1 MSFWELLQ
9 QSFVQNLI
17 VVGIFI
23 ALCTALI
30 GVPLVL
36 KRYSLVGM
44 GLSNVAFVGL
54 ALSALVF
61 GLSND
66 LIIVMPL
73 TIVTSILLLGPISRK
88 KVKGDASLAM
98 LTVGALAV
106 GFIIISIFSNRGNFD
121 INSALFGAANIN
133 LLRLADVW
141 ISIAVTFVVVGVFV
155 FLYNR
160 LFAVTFDSSFMQA
173 TNSKPAIYEYIFA
186 IVVGVVVAMS
196 MQLVGSLLTAAL
208 IIFPALSAMRLFK
221 SFKSVSIAAAII
233 GVASAILGIFFA
245 LLFPIPVGATIIAAN
260 IVVYIILFATGLVLK
275 RL

>member
-1 MSFWELLQ
+1 MSIWELLQ
-9 QSFVQNLI
+9 QPFVQRLI

-44 GLSNVAFVGL
+44 GLSNVGFVGM

-61 GLSND
+61 RVYND
-66 LIIVMPL
+66 LLVVMPL
-73 TIVTSILLLGPISRK
+73 MIVTSVLLLGPVSRK
-88 KVKGDASLAM
+88 KVKGDASMAM

-106 GFIIISIFSNRGNFD
+106 GFLIRSIFSGTFD
-121 INSALFGAANIN
+121 ILEALFGAANIN
-133 LLRLADVW
+133 LLNLSDVW
-141 ISIAVTFVVVGVFV
+141 LSIAVALLVIGVFV

-160 LFAVTFDSSFMQA
+160 LFAVTFDANFMQA

-186 IVVGVVVAMS
+186 VVVGVVVAIA

-221 SFKSVSIAAAII
+221 SFKSVSIASAVI
-233 GVASAILGIFFA
+233 GVSSALIGILFA

-260 IVVYIILFATGLVLK
+260 VVVYLILLVTGLVL
-275 RL
+275 RRV